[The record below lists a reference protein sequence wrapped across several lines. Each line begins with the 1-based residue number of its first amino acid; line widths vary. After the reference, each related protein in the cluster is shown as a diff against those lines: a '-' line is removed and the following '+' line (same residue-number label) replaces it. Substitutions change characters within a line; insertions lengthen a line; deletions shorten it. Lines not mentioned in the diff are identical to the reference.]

1 MINSIRLICKVPQSG
16 GILGPILG
24 PSFAKTMDEIFKK
37 GQDEDSTQELNR
49 GSK

>member
-1 MINSIRLICKVPQSG
+1 MINSIRLICKVPKV

-24 PSFAKTMDEIFKK
+24 PSFAKTMDEIQK
-37 GQDEDSTQELNR
+37 GQDEDSTPELNR